1 MKYKNDELITFRC
14 PRLMK
19 LMIIDQ
25 CKKYDLKMS
34 NVIRIIC
41 NEYFHK
47 ITNDKNI
54 HSSRA
59 EPELIES

>member
-14 PRLMK
+14 PRPMK

-34 NVIRIIC
+34 YVIRIIC

-47 ITNDKNI
+47 ITNDKNV
-54 HSSRA
+54 H
-59 EPELIES
+59 

>member
-1 MKYKNDELITFRC
+1 
-14 PRLMK
+14 MK

-54 HSSRA
+54 IYTGLTEITIDITNFSLKSS
-59 EPELIES
+59 

>member
-14 PRLMK
+14 PRMMK

-34 NVIRIIC
+34 NVIRIMC

-47 ITNDKNI
+47 ITKDENI
-54 HSSRA
+54 H
-59 EPELIES
+59 

>member
-14 PRLMK
+14 PRMMK

-34 NVIRIIC
+34 YVIRIIC

-47 ITNDKNI
+47 ITNDKNV
-54 HSSRA
+54 H
-59 EPELIES
+59 

>member
-14 PRLMK
+14 PRMMK

-41 NEYFHK
+41 NEYFHN
-47 ITNDKNI
+47 ITKDKNN
-54 HSSRA
+54 H
-59 EPELIES
+59 

>member
-14 PRLMK
+14 PRKMK

-41 NEYFHK
+41 SKYFQK
-47 ITNDKNI
+47 MTNDKNI
-54 HSSRA
+54 NSSNH
-59 EPELIES
+59 

>member
-1 MKYKNDELITFRC
+1 MQIKSKNDELITFRC

-34 NVIRIIC
+34 YVIRIIC
-41 NEYFHK
+41 NEYFEK
-47 ITNDKNI
+47 ISTNRI
-54 HSSRA
+54 SH
-59 EPELIES
+59 

>member
-54 HSSRA
+54 Y
-59 EPELIES
+59 